1 MPFNRRKIKKKRNPT
16 VWFNDIETFLVSFV
30 NIISMDVCFT
40 EDLPKE
46 KQARFFDKKVYI
58 ECIWHRSY

>member
-1 MPFNRRKIKKKRNPT
+1 MPFNRRKIKKNRNPT

-40 EDLPKE
+40 EDLAKE
-46 KQARFFDKKVYI
+46 KQARFFDKQVYI